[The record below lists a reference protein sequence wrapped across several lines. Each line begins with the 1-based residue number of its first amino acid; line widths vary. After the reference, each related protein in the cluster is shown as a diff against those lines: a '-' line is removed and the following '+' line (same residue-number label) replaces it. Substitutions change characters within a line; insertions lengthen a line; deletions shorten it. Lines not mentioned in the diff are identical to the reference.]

1 MDQEKKNAVALMRYS
16 VIAPLITGLSDNYDS
31 LTAFFNDASAKG
43 VLHPD
48 GTVKHYAPGTIEKWY
63 RSYMDGGFDSLI
75 PADRADLGKPRK
87 LDREL
92 QEQIRYFK
100 TNYPRMSA
108 SAIYRQ
114 LQDNGSIRH
123 GGVSESTVN
132 RYINLIALQ
141 AETTAGRDMRRY
153 ERPHINEVWCGDT
166 SAGPYLKTSDGKK
179 HRVFI
184 IALIDDASR
193 FIVGIDVF
201 FNDNF
206 INLMS
211 VMKSAVAKY
220 GRPQMFNFDNGSS
233 FKNKQMELLAARI
246 GSVVHYDQPYTP
258 TQKAKIERW
267 FRTMKDQWMSSL
279 DIRDFHSLD
288 ELRGSLL
295 AYVRR
300 YNQTVHSSLN
310 GMTPQDRFFSESE
323 RIKRLPG
330 ELIEG
335 SFLLE
340 IERRVSSDSVIV
352 IEQTEYEVDCRFAKQ
367 RIKLRYSPDFKDI
380 FIVEADGTLTPIR
393 LLNKTENAFVK
404 REKIHLC
411 GDNAIQGGNVLQK
424 GQE

>member
-1 MDQEKKNAVALMRYS
+1 MDQEKKQAIALMRYS
-16 VIAPLITGLSDNYDS
+16 AIAPLITGLSDDYDS
-31 LTAFFNDASAKG
+31 LTAFFNNASIKG
-43 VLHPD
+43 VIHPD

-63 RSYMDGGFDSLI
+63 RNYKENGFDSLI
-75 PADRADLGKPRK
+75 PTGRGDQGKPRK
-87 LDREL
+87 LDDDL
-92 QEQIRYFK
+92 QEQIKYLK
-100 TNYPRMSA
+100 SNYPRMSA

-114 LQDNGSIRH
+114 LRDNGSIKN
-123 GGVSESTVN
+123 GEVSESTVN
-132 RYINLIALQ
+132 RYINLLAVQ
-141 AETTAGRDMRRY
+141 MKTTKNHDMRRY
-153 ERPHINEVWCGDT
+153 ERAHINEVWCGD
-166 SAGPYLKTSDGKK
+166 SSVGPYLKTPDGKK
-179 HRVFI
+179 RKVFI

-220 GRPQMFNFDNGSS
+220 GRPGMFNFDNGSS

-267 FRTMKDQWMSSL
+267 FRTMKDQWLASL

-288 ELRGSLL
+288 ELRGNLL
-295 AYVRR
+295 AYVQK
-300 YNQTVHSSLN
+300 YNRTVHSSLK
-310 GMTPQDRFFSESE
+310 GKSPQERFFSEPD
-323 RIKRLPG
+323 RIRRLCDTD
-330 ELIEG
+330 IES

-340 IERRVSSDSVIV
+340 LERRVSSDSVIV
-352 IEQTEYEVDCRFAKQ
+352 IDQIEYEVDYRFAKQ
-367 RIKLRYSPDFKDI
+367 RIRLRYSPDMKDI

-393 LLNKTENAFVK
+393 LLNKTENAYIK

-411 GDNAIQGGNVLQK
+411 RG
-424 GQE
+424 EE